1 MNYPDNVSFTTTQ
14 FMPAAKSISTNNED
28 YLTLTSNVFIMR
40 QFKMII
46 SDVIETQEAATFIV
60 NAELIPKTQPQQLQ
74 RLKLITNMPKTYML
88 TLNFKEQ
95 INEDIYSLSGR
106 HTSGTREKARKILLA
121 KLALS
126 DYNENIE
133 KTRQDTLYAYS
144 NFITTTL
151 FEPSGIR
158 ILENTPHI
166 NTWLIKLLG

>member
-74 RLKLITNMPKTYML
+74 RLKLKNKLMKIFIL
-88 TLNFKEQ
+88 CLG
-95 INEDIYSLSGR
+95 D
-106 HTSGTREKARKILLA
+106 ILLA
-121 KLALS
+121 Q
-126 DYNENIE
+126 E
-133 KTRQDTLYAYS
+133 KRRERYY
-144 NFITTTL
+144 
-151 FEPSGIR
+151 
-158 ILENTPHI
+158 
-166 NTWLIKLLG
+166 

>member
-1 MNYPDNVSFTTTQ
+1 
-14 FMPAAKSISTNNED
+14 
-28 YLTLTSNVFIMR
+28 
-40 QFKMII
+40 
-46 SDVIETQEAATFIV
+46 
-60 NAELIPKTQPQQLQ
+60 
-74 RLKLITNMPKTYML
+74 
-88 TLNFKEQ
+88 
-95 INEDIYSLSGR
+95 LSGR